1 MFSAAANTIN
11 NVSPTNVYKSS
22 DQSSTNKCYTYPGP
36 FKSERKCA
44 QDVMSNLVKEWINK

>member
-36 FKSERKCA
+36 FKTERKWA
-44 QDVMSNLVKEWINK
+44 QDIMSKWVSEWLNK